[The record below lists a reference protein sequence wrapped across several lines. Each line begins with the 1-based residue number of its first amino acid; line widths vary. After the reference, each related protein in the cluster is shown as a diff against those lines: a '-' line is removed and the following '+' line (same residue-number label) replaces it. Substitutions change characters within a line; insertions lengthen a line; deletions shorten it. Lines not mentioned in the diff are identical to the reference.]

1 VAELP
6 ACERLR
12 ARVADVVDLRGAGF
26 LLTWDQATHMPP
38 GGAPARARQIAL
50 LRQLA
55 HERFVDPEV
64 GRLLAAAE
72 AEVAGLPAD
81 DVEAALVRV
90 TRRDYERETAIPASF
105 TRRFFHHMAA
115 SYQTW
120 TEARPADDVQRVVP
134 LLEETLDLS
143 RTLAGYLGPADHVAD
158 PLIARADHGFT
169 VAALRPLFARLRE
182 ALVPLARRVAA
193 CEPPDDAFLRRGYPL
208 GAQFAFALARAAEF
222 GYDLRRGRLDP
233 THHPFA
239 IEFSIDDVRI
249 TTRGRED
256 DLREALF
263 CTFHESGHGMY
274 HQGLD
279 GRFEAT
285 LLADGASA
293 GVHESQSRMWE
304 NRVGRSHAFW
314 SYAFP
319 KLRSEFPEQLADVE
333 LDDFHRAVNV
343 VRPGTIR
350 TRADELTYDLHV
362 IVRFELELELLEGRL
377 AVRDLPDAWQARYAD
392 VVGLEASSHRDGV
405 LQDVHWFSREIG
417 GAFQGYTIGNVLA
430 AQFWDAAVR
439 EYPTIPDDIGRGDF
453 APLHGWTQRRIHRL
467 GRVHDP
473 LDLIARVTGGP
484 IDPAPYLAYLH
495 DKYGALYRLETG
507 DGADPPP

>member
-1 VAELP
+1 MAEFP
-6 ACERLR
+6 AVERLR

-26 LLTWDQATHMPP
+26 LLTWDQATQMPP

-72 AEVAGLPAD
+72 AEVVALPPD
-81 DVEAALVRV
+81 GFEAALVRIA
-90 TRRDYERETAIPASF
+90 RRDYERETAIPAAF
-105 TRRFFHHMAA
+105 TRRFFHHTAA
-115 SYQTW
+115 TYQAW
-120 TEARPADDVQRVVP
+120 TEARPADDVQRVLP

-143 RTLAGYLGPADHVAD
+143 RDLADFLGPAAHVAD

-169 VAALRPLFARLRE
+169 VATLRPLFARLRGT
-182 ALVPLARRVAA
+182 LVPLARQVAA
-193 CEPPDDAFLRRGYPL
+193 CEAPDRAFLGRGYPVER
-208 GAQFAFALARAAEF
+208 QFAFALARAREF

-256 DLREALF
+256 DLSEALF

-279 GRFEAT
+279 PRFEAT

-304 NRVGRSHAFW
+304 NRVGRSLEFW
-314 SYAFP
+314 RYAYP
-319 KLRSEFPEQLADVE
+319 LLRAEFAEQLAGVE
-333 LDDFHRAVNV
+333 LEDFHRAVNV
-343 VRPGTIR
+343 VRPGVIR

-362 IVRFELELELLEGRL
+362 IVRFELELEMLEGRL
-377 AVRDLPDAWQARYAD
+377 AIRDLPDAWQARYAD
-392 VVGLEASSHRDGV
+392 VVGVQASSHRDGV

-417 GAFQGYTIGNVLA
+417 GAFQGYTLGNVLA
-430 AQFWDAAVR
+430 AQFWAAAVR
-439 EYPTIPDDIGRGDF
+439 EQPGIPAGIARGDF
-453 APLHGWTQRRIHRL
+453 APLFDWTRRRIHRL
-467 GRVHDP
+467 GRVLDP
-473 LDLIARVTGGP
+473 IDLIARVTGGP
-484 IDPAPYLAYLH
+484 IDPEPYLTYLS
-495 DKYGALYRLETG
+495 DKYRALYQL
-507 DGADPPP
+507 DA